1 MKITDK
7 ILSLPPYI
15 STAWKNIVSIHVES
29 RALNGYGSHVLIIEL
44 ITGSKIE
51 VPNLDPKILEMVFS
65 MHALVL
71 EHEGEQN
78 KNPVATQTF
87 AFPLPFPIEG
97 LTSVLQHNPEQAD
110 TPPLPPEILEKIQSL
125 KGVIPEDMTSL
136 QKAEPHCNCP
146 YCQITRAMTG
156 AEEAPAELPQ
166 IEEEVSAADLT
177 FRQWDIK
184 QEGEQLYSVTH
195 PLEGDRYTVFLGE
208 PVGCTCG
215 VKNCEH
221 IQAVLRS

>member
-1 MKITDK
+1 MKISDK

-15 STAWKNIVSIHVES
+15 STAWKNIVSIHVEN
-29 RALNGYGSHVLIIEL
+29 RPYGHVLLIEL
-44 ITGSKIE
+44 ITGSKAE
-51 VPNLDPKILEMVFS
+51 VPNLEPKIMEKVFA

-71 EHEGEQN
+71 EQEGAQN
-78 KNPVATQTF
+78 HVATQTF

-125 KGVIPEDMTSL
+125 KGVLPEDLSSM

-156 AEEAPAELPQ
+156 VEATLA
-166 IEEEVSAADLT
+166 IAEEEVSAADLT
-177 FRQWDIK
+177 FRNWDIK
-184 QEGEQLYSVTH
+184 QAGDRLYSVTN
-195 PLEGDRYTVFLGE
+195 PLDSKEHYNVFLGE

-215 VKNCEH
+215 NRNCEH
-221 IQAVLRS
+221 IQAVLRT